1 MKVFKN
7 KYVMI
12 GLAFAGGILL
22 HSVIKKF
29 TSKETTL
36 ESLNEPLEPL
46 SDNIVTPTTPV
57 SGTSDNILNQ
67 IDSLKAEE
75 IKNELK

>member
-1 MKVFKN
+1 MGKT
-7 KYVMI
+7 
-12 GLAFAGGILL
+12 AGATRAYKAA
-22 HSVIKKF
+22 KKEK
-29 TSKETTL
+29 TKLQTTL
-36 ESLNEPLEPL
+36 ESLNEPSEPL